1 MSYFFW
7 YHKSIKTAEKPGQI
21 MSRERFIISLDRVW
35 KTLPVQGKP
44 GQVATLAC
52 TARQRRR
59 CARTA
64 LLAIESHKTLP
75 RSVISLTHTVPT
87 QLNGLCTHHG
97 CHANE
102 CGTDFVLYWQTRCG
116 IRHVCMD
123 QQEPMGWLK
132 AMPLAYFDMF
142 IAHLQDIVQT
152 SPAVARCTAGAHDK
166 NNVCFYL
173 FETSLSLVK
182 SSREAVILLKSRHD

>member
-102 CGTDFVLYWQTRCG
+102 CGTDCSILTDEVRNSACVHGSTRTYG
-116 IRHVCMD
+116 LVEGDASGVFRHVHSPFARHCANLTSRCAVYGRSAW
-123 QQEPMGWLK
+123 QE
-132 AMPLAYFDMF
+132 
-142 IAHLQDIVQT
+142 
-152 SPAVARCTAGAHDK
+152 
-166 NNVCFYL
+166 
-173 FETSLSLVK
+173 
-182 SSREAVILLKSRHD
+182 